1 VDYPSLGLSY
11 AKTKKAAE
19 LRAADF
25 AALGRLT
32 SLRELDTAN
41 VKRGQIAYGY
51 KWAVDWSKRAPT
63 LAEDLRATLTR
74 VGRKD
79 VRTAYCPACHSE
91 QEVAIDAVEH
101 RCSRTGC
108 FVLSRVESDG
118 EKVWLVLRTPVP
130 TQAERLAEGCD
141 CGEFG
146 GSPKTCPVHGY
157 EGTDPDVRE
166 RARKLNPQEQD
177 LFERMD
183 ARLVELDGLVTGY
196 PRPLRLV
203 RDTRADLHTLRFVRE
218 RR

>member
-1 VDYPSLGLSY
+1 MRGLAVVDYPSLGLSY
-11 AKTKKAAE
+11 TKTKGAAE

-25 AALGRLT
+25 TALGRLV
-32 SLRELDTAN
+32 N
-41 VKRGQIAYGY
+41 VTKIDPAKVRRAYGY
-51 KWAVDWSKRAPT
+51 RWRVDWSKRAPT
-63 LAEDLRATLTR
+63 LAEDLRATLAR
-74 VGRKD
+74 V
-79 VRTAYCPACHSE
+79 S
-91 QEVAIDAVEH
+91 
-101 RCSRTGC
+101 
-108 FVLSRVESDG
+108 
-118 EKVWLVLRTPVP
+118 P
-130 TQAERLAEGCD
+130 TQAEREAEGCD